1 MAESIKILASG
12 LARVSKSHGGS
23 KMKPINS
30 YEMDHWVLLDTMSG
44 DQINRLKTVIDKK
57 TEPVE
62 KAKNAD
68 SFLSMLN
75 EETEKLG

>member
-1 MAESIKILASG
+1 
-12 LARVSKSHGGS
+12 
-23 KMKPINS
+23 MKPINS

-57 TEPVE
+57 IEPV
-62 KAKNAD
+62 AKTAAAD